1 MYMNQ
6 KHFIPVSSTEDRKE
20 YDILYRIKNKEHI
33 REYNAFRKTRQ
44 RDLVRKRKHALI
56 ERMGGKCMKCGIQF
70 DGENECIFDFH
81 HEGEK
86 EFNLSPLTRPMKDLL
101 KEVDECIMV
110 CVNCHR
116 LLHRGE

>member
-20 YDILYRIKNKEHI
+20 YDRLYRIKNKEHI
-33 REYNAFRKTRQ
+33 REYNAFRKTRE
-44 RDLVRKRKHALI
+44 RDRVRKRKHALI
-56 ERMGGKCMKCGIQF
+56 EHMGGKCMNCGLAF
-70 DGENECIFDFH
+70 DGENECVFDFH

-86 EFNLSPLTRPMKDLL
+86 KFCLSPLTRPMKDLI
-101 KEVDECIMV
+101 KEVEGCILV
-110 CVNCHR
+110 CSNCHR